1 MMSSKS
7 NRVLKDLISELLS
20 DSSQEDMGIPP
31 RYPDHTDA
39 VEDWKR
45 AMECGTMTGR
55 PFSPITVEH
64 YVYYVNEY
72 LGKYPEVN
80 GDNLRQALEKMP
92 VTQFARKN
100 KYHRAIVSF
109 GKFLIRE
116 NSLDEAFLGKA
127 KAIKPR
133 RHLPPKQITVNEEQL
148 KKLEGACKTDLDA
161 FILTMLAN
169 TGLRAAEFC
178 DLKVKDIYL
187 DEGFLI
193 VEKGKGNKRRKV
205 GLNAAAI
212 KALKA
217 HLRKHPTKKGDDPLT
232 FDTVGNQITRCGVL
246 TRISKL
252 GKRTGIEVSPHA
264 LRRAFV
270 TINANKGRSLVMLQ
284 LACGH
289 ADITTTRSYCKTTE
303 DEMVK
308 AMNGW

>member
-1 MMSSKS
+1 MMSSRP
-7 NRVLKDLISELLS
+7 NRVLKELITELLTG
-20 DSSQEDMGIPP
+20 SQDEEMTHPA
-31 RYPDHTDA
+31 RYPNHADA

-45 AMECGTMTGR
+45 AMECGTMTGK
-55 PFSPITVEH
+55 PFSPITVDH

-72 LGKYPEVN
+72 LSRYPEVN
-80 GDNLRQALEKMP
+80 GDHLRQAMEKMP
-92 VTQFARKN
+92 VNQFARKN

-109 GKFLIRE
+109 AKFLIRE
-116 NSLDEAFLGKA
+116 NSLSESFLGKA
-127 KAIKPR
+127 KVLKPR
-133 RHLPPKQITVNEEQL
+133 RHLPPRQISVNEEQI
-148 KKLEGACKTDLDA
+148 KKLEGACKTDLDM

-193 VEKGKGNKRRKV
+193 VEKGKGNKRRKI
-205 GLNAAAI
+205 GLNAEAT

-232 FDTVGNQITRCGVL
+232 FDIIGQPITRCGVL
-246 TRISKL
+246 TRMSKL

-303 DEMVK
+303 DEMIK
-308 AMNGW
+308 AMKDW

>member
-1 MMSSKS
+1 MSSKS
-7 NRVLKDLISELLS
+7 NIVLKELISELLT
-20 DSSQEDMGIPP
+20 SSAQEEISLPP
-31 RYPDHTDA
+31 RYPDQADA
-39 VEDWKR
+39 VDDWKR
-45 AMECGTMTGR
+45 AMECGTMTGK
-55 PFSPITVEH
+55 PFSPITVDH
-64 YVYYVNEY
+64 YVYYVREF
-72 LGKYPEVN
+72 LRQVPEIN
-80 GDNLRQALEKMP
+80 ADNLRQAMERMP
-92 VTQFARKN
+92 VNQFARKN

-109 GKFLIRE
+109 AKFLIRE
-116 NSLDEAFLGKA
+116 NSLPESFLA
-127 KAIKPR
+127 KAAKLKPR
-133 RHLPPKQITVNEEQL
+133 RHLPPRQITVNEEQL
-148 KKLEGACKTDLDA
+148 EKLKGACKTDLDV
-161 FILTMLAN
+161 FILTLLAN

-205 GLNAAAI
+205 GLNSVAT

-217 HLRKHPTKKGDDPLT
+217 YLRKHPTKKGDDPLT
-232 FDTVGNQITRCGVL
+232 FDIVGNPITRFGVL

-308 AMNGW
+308 AMKDW

>member
-1 MMSSKS
+1 MSTKS
-7 NRVLKDLISELLS
+7 NRVLKELISELLTENQAEEETS
-20 DSSQEDMGIPP
+20 LPP
-31 RYPDHTDA
+31 RYPDHAEA

-55 PFSPITVEH
+55 PFSPITVDH
-64 YVYYVNEY
+64 YVWYVEEY
-72 LGKYPEVN
+72 LSKYPEVSAE
-80 GDNLRQALEKMP
+80 NLRQAMERMP
-92 VTQFARKN
+92 VNQFARKS

-109 GKFLIRE
+109 AKFLIRE
-116 NSLDEAFLGKA
+116 NSLPESFLNQA
-127 KAIKPR
+127 SRIKPR
-133 RHLPPKQITVNEEQL
+133 RHLPAKQITVNEEQIE
-148 KKLEGACKTDLDA
+148 KLMGHCKTDLDG

-205 GLNAAAI
+205 GLNSSAT

-217 HLRKHPTKKGDDPLT
+217 HLRKHPTKKGDDPLS
-232 FDTVGNQITRCGVL
+232 FDKFGQPLTRFGVL
-246 TRISKL
+246 KRIRQL
-252 GKRTGIEVSPHA
+252 GKRAEIEVCPHA

-289 ADITTTRSYCKTTE
+289 SDITTTRSYCKTTE
-303 DEMVK
+303 DEMIK
-308 AMNGW
+308 AMKDW

>member
-1 MMSSKS
+1 MSTKS
-7 NRVLKDLISELLS
+7 NRVLKELITELLTE
-20 DSSQEDMGIPP
+20 SQAEEETSLPP
-31 RYPDHTDA
+31 RYLDHDDA
-39 VEDWKR
+39 VDDWKR

-55 PFSPITVEH
+55 PFSPITIDH
-64 YVYYVNEY
+64 YVYYVREF
-72 LGKYPEVN
+72 LSRYPEIN
-80 GDNLRQALEKMP
+80 ADNLRQAMEKMP
-92 VTQFARKN
+92 VHQFARKN
-100 KYHRAIVSF
+100 KYHRGIVSF
-109 GKFLIRE
+109 AKFLIRE
-116 NSLDEAFLGKA
+116 NSLSESFLAKA
-127 KAIKPR
+127 KVLKPR
-133 RHLPPKQITVNEEQL
+133 RHLPPRQVTVNEEQIEQL
-148 KKLEGACKTDLDA
+148 KAVCKTDLDV

-169 TGLRAAEFC
+169 TGLRSAEFC

-205 GLNAAAI
+205 GLNTAAT

-232 FDTVGNQITRCGVL
+232 LDIIGQPITRFGVL
-246 TRISKL
+246 KRISKL
-252 GKRTGIEVSPHA
+252 GKRAGIEVSPHA

-284 LACGH
+284 IACGH

-308 AMNGW
+308 AMKDW